1 MSRVRFTKI
10 ASPSNPPPNTAEV
23 YFDTAGPGYNTPVAL
38 AARDEN
44 GNIAN
49 LGNFLVLSY
58 RFLKKTIVTT
68 TGAGTWT
75 PANGCRLAVVTCV
88 GGGGGGGAAG
98 TSSTQTSCGGGGGA
112 GGVSISTLVT
122 AAIKSTSY
130 SVGALGAGGTSG
142 NPGTAGS
149 AGGDTTWDTTVIV
162 AKGGSGGTYGAAGT
176 TSVNVAG
183 GVGGLAASGTGDI
196 KISGGNGH
204 SGQKFNTVLAFGG
217 DGAGSPLSGGA
228 GGAGGGCPTTGIAG
242 GAASAGQWGA
252 GGGGAATS
260 TTTQVGGAGICG
272 CIIIDE
278 YA

>member
-10 ASPSNPPPNTAEV
+10 ATPVNPPPNTAEV

-58 RFLKKTIVTT
+58 RFLKRTMFTT
-68 TGAGTWT
+68 SATWT
-75 PANGCRLAVVTCV
+75 PANGCRLAIVTLI

-98 TSSTQTSCGGGGGA
+98 TCSTQVSCGGGGGA
-112 GGVSISTLVT
+112 GGVSISTLIT
-122 AAIKSTSY
+122 TAIKATAFI
-130 SVGALGAGGTSG
+130 VGALGAGGTSG
-142 NPGTAGS
+142 NPGTLGT

-162 AKGGSGGTYGAAGT
+162 AKGGSGGAYLPAGT
-176 TSVNVAG
+176 ASINIAG
-183 GVGGLAASGTGDI
+183 GAGGLASAGTGDI

-204 SGQKFNTVLAFGG
+204 TGQRFNTVLGFGG
-217 DGAGSPLSGGA
+217 DGAGSPLNGGA
-228 GGAGGGCPTTGIAG
+228 GGAGGGCPTAGIAG
-242 GAASAGQWGA
+242 AAPVAGQYGA
-252 GGGGAATS
+252 GGGGGCTS
-260 TTTQVGGAGICG
+260 TTTVVGGAGIAG
-272 CIIIDE
+272 CIIVDE